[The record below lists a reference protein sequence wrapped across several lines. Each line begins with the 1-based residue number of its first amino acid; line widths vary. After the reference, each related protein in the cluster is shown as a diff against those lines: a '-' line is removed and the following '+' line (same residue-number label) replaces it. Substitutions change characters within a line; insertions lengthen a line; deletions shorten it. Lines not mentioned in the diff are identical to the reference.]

1 MWEGRREKGDGDTL
15 LPPIPPQDRCPG
27 GGGIGILGSSHLPG
41 QRRQSTQPTCTP
53 LAVPKAH
60 PHRSSAT
67 EPQRDAQPES
77 APRRSS
83 WRREKGKG
91 CLFVPCGQGLRAAFG
106 LTIIFT
112 AQRVQGDGTG
122 WHREA
127 AGSVG
132 TLTRSVW
139 SGQCV
144 FNEPYNVFQTMSESL
159 ILPK

>member
-1 MWEGRREKGDGDTL
+1 MGREEGEGGWGHTA
-15 LPPIPPQDRCPG
+15 PPHPTSVPRGG

-53 LAVPKAH
+53 LAVPKVH

-91 CLFVPCGQGLRAAFG
+91 CLFVPCGQGLSVAFG

-127 AGSVG
+127 AGGVG

>member
-1 MWEGRREKGDGDTL
+1 MGREEGEGGWGHTA
-15 LPPIPPQDRCPG
+15 PPYPTPG
-27 GGGIGILGSSHLPG
+27 SVPRGGGIGILGSSHLPG

-91 CLFVPCGQGLRAAFG
+91 CLFVPCGQGLSVAFG

-127 AGSVG
+127 AGGVG